1 MVSTLLPAQGA
12 ATFRRPAGGESQ
24 YGGTAIHALQSEYSM
39 LYYKISIKRPFS
51 KEEITHALQNCGK
64 ELPIAGKFCPFCG
77 AAVEQTGVNDE
88 TAVFTTLPD
97 DMKDPV
103 ETGPIDTS
111 AFDAAMRAEKQQ
123 LPVDDTAADPLAD
136 TQSQYSESRKA
147 FHAGCHAS
155 DRHAAGPPYCGH
167 ARASHDLHNG
177 EADPK
182 DRVYKSRQRENA
194 A

>member
-1 MVSTLLPAQGA
+1 
-12 ATFRRPAGGESQ
+12 
-24 YGGTAIHALQSEYSM
+24 M
-39 LYYKISIKRPFS
+39 LCK
-51 KEEITHALQNCGK
+51 NCGK

-136 TQSQYSESRKA
+136 TNPNIPNPSIPAQAAMRPIDTPPAVLRARPSAARPTTTVRPIRRTA
-147 FHAGCHAS
+147 FT
-155 DRHAAGPPYCGH
+155 
-167 ARASHDLHNG
+167 
-177 EADPK
+177 
-182 DRVYKSRQRENA
+182 KSRPRGNA

>member
-1 MVSTLLPAQGA
+1 
-12 ATFRRPAGGESQ
+12 
-24 YGGTAIHALQSEYSM
+24 M
-39 LYYKISIKRPFS
+39 LCK
-51 KEEITHALQNCGK
+51 NCGK

-111 AFDAAMRAEKQQ
+111 AFDAAMRDEKQQ
-123 LPVDDTAADPLAD
+123 FPVDDTAADPLAD
-136 TQSQYSESRKA
+136 TNPNIPNRT
-147 FHAGCHAS
+147 FPRRLHAS

-167 ARASHDLHNG
+167 ARAPHDLL
-177 EADPK
+177 
-182 DRVYKSRQRENA
+182 QR
-194 A
+194 

>member
-1 MVSTLLPAQGA
+1 
-12 ATFRRPAGGESQ
+12 
-24 YGGTAIHALQSEYSM
+24 M
-39 LYYKISIKRPFS
+39 LCK
-51 KEEITHALQNCGK
+51 NCGK

-136 TQSQYSESRKA
+136 TNPNIPNPSIRLSAARPTTTARPIRRTA
-147 FHAGCHAS
+147 FT
-155 DRHAAGPPYCGH
+155 
-167 ARASHDLHNG
+167 
-177 EADPK
+177 
-182 DRVYKSRQRENA
+182 KSRPRENA

>member
-1 MVSTLLPAQGA
+1 
-12 ATFRRPAGGESQ
+12 
-24 YGGTAIHALQSEYSM
+24 M
-39 LYYKISIKRPFS
+39 LCK
-51 KEEITHALQNCGK
+51 NCGK

-111 AFDAAMRAEKQQ
+111 AFDAAMRNEKQQ

-136 TQSQYSESRKA
+136 TNPNIPNPSIPTQAAMRRRRSAVLRARPSAARPTTTVRPIRRTA
-147 FHAGCHAS
+147 FT
-155 DRHAAGPPYCGH
+155 
-167 ARASHDLHNG
+167 
-177 EADPK
+177 
-182 DRVYKSRQRENA
+182 KSRPRENA

>member
-1 MVSTLLPAQGA
+1 
-12 ATFRRPAGGESQ
+12 
-24 YGGTAIHALQSEYSM
+24 M
-39 LYYKISIKRPFS
+39 LCK
-51 KEEITHALQNCGK
+51 NCGK

-111 AFDAAMRAEKQQ
+111 AFDAAMRDEKQQ
-123 LPVDDTAADPLAD
+123 LPVDDTVADPLAD
-136 TQSQYSESRKA
+136 TNPNIPNLNIPTQDTRSTRRRSAVLRARPSAARPTTTVRPIRRTA
-147 FHAGCHAS
+147 FT
-155 DRHAAGPPYCGH
+155 
-167 ARASHDLHNG
+167 
-177 EADPK
+177 
-182 DRVYKSRQRENA
+182 KSRPRENA

>member
-1 MVSTLLPAQGA
+1 
-12 ATFRRPAGGESQ
+12 
-24 YGGTAIHALQSEYSM
+24 M
-39 LYYKISIKRPFS
+39 LCK
-51 KEEITHALQNCGK
+51 NCGK
-64 ELPIAGKFCPFCG
+64 ELPITGKFCPFCG

-136 TQSQYSESRKA
+136 TNPNIPNPSIPTQAAMRPIDTRRTA
-147 FHAGCHAS
+147 FT
-155 DRHAAGPPYCGH
+155 
-167 ARASHDLHNG
+167 
-177 EADPK
+177 
-182 DRVYKSRQRENA
+182 KSRPRENA